1 MYRRYSAEAGSII
14 ATRGPSRFSIDTEVI
29 SVPNRNGFKEDIIV
43 PEEVISDVENRSG
56 SRHHLRRRMQDE
68 GEENLLR
75 PISFEFSRCT
85 FTVGRFG
92 G

>member
-1 MYRRYSAEAGSII
+1 MYRRYSAESGSIM
-14 ATRGPSRFSIDTEVI
+14 ATSPPWIDKVT

-43 PEEVISDVENRSG
+43 PEEVISDVENGSG
-56 SRHHLRRRMQDE
+56 SRHHLRRRMQDV